1 MKPVK
6 TKPKSKDVAY
16 CRHDYNHLVGEI
28 GVRVA
33 DPLVDQGILQ
43 PGEVEFSVTKNGGEW
58 FESLNYW

>member
-16 CRHDYNHLVGEI
+16 CRPDYNHLVGEI

-33 DPLVDQGILQ
+33 DLLVDQRILQ
-43 PGEVEFSVTKNGGEW
+43 VGELGYSVTKNGGEW